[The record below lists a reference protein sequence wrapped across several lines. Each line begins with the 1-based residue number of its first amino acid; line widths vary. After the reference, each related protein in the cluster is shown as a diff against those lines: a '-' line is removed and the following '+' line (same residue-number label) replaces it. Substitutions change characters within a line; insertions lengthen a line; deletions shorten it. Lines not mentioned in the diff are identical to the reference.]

1 MQPME
6 TEIIDLEGLDQTTL
20 SPALAEVISLNVFS
34 NNSEGDN
41 GDSGESAD
49 SVSANNGASGA
60 EAAEIM
66 VKRLSD
72 LLLLPIDQFTP
83 SERGLVSEILTRLLS
98 QVSERTRAR
107 LALRV
112 ARMADPPVEMLQ
124 KLAWDEFDIAEPILK
139 ESVNICD
146 FDLIAIA
153 QDGSRQ
159 HRQAIVSRKKLTSA
173 VAEALIESDDV
184 VILEQLL
191 RNEGIVF
198 SQRIMASLA
207 AKSEKHPSLQALLI
221 DRLELMP
228 VLAYSVFWKVP
239 SPLRAKILQRFSVS
253 RRLVQQT
260 IADAVTGG
268 GINLD
273 TDDPHEKEALQFLIG
288 KEHARNALADDILA
302 DLRAG
307 KRDEAIEIIFK
318 GAEIS
323 QETAQRIF
331 EDAGGE
337 PLAVLCKAINLGR
350 LDFAEFLTLI
360 DKDDAA
366 VSRSEEERERIAAIF
381 DSMPIDSAE
390 VALRYWDRPREQVV
404 KRGKGLKRRRQKAK
418 TAAALEIIPL
428 VQETTSPELVI
439 ASQEAA
445 QPDVTK
451 PNQVEP
457 DTQEAV
463 SQAADDLTT
472 GITPVSEQRADPET
486 IEVGDNQAAIAQD
499 NNPEARQ
506 PEAGEQEAGVD
517 LFGRPVPSDEAE
529 ETFPEV
535 FKIEQSDVAA
545 LLDVSDEEDEGFP
558 QVFNIEV
565 PQPDVPQDAADQ
577 AVDAPDAPLPP
588 SDLDAEQLVATAD
601 APASEASAEPKQIE
615 AEKEASNGL
624 IGGTLDL
631 RQLEQ
636 LAGDDSA
643 DARRQLFDH
652 LANILLSPGRELTD
666 FERTLI
672 DEILVGLIDLSDT
685 EIRIKMADNLATS
698 SNAPTKVLSFLAKDD
713 IKIARPILSNGS
725 AFSDEEWI
733 EIVRS
738 TGAEHKKTIAQREM
752 ISQKVIEALIDSNDM
767 NIVFILFDNS
777 AVSLSSEAIEKLVNW
792 SKTEQAL
799 HKTLLDRPEIT
810 ARHAHMM
817 FWWVSSEL
825 RDHILQTFSVDPQT
839 LERATA
845 DAISAVGDD
854 TDQEQIGMI
863 DPGPFADC
871 DEAELNEF
879 IKALRRK
886 SETPLGREFANLLRI
901 SEATAEKILTD
912 PSCEALAICCRAL
925 CTNRAQFSRVFLVV
939 DHKRFDRARPTGHLG
954 QASVLFDRLD
964 SETARRTLQFWNLQ
978 ELLDHS

>member
-1 MQPME
+1 MRCALNSRAVRDGYSMQPME
-6 TEIIDLEGLDQTTL
+6 TEIIDLEGLDETTL

-34 NNSEGDN
+34 NNPEGDN
-41 GDSGESAD
+41 GDPGDSAD
-49 SVSANNGASGA
+49 SASANNSASGA
-60 EAAEIM
+60 EATEIM

-98 QVSERTRAR
+98 QVGERTRAQ

-124 KLAWDEFDIAEPILK
+124 KLAWDEFDIAEPILR

-153 QDGSRQ
+153 QEGSRK

-198 SQRIMASLA
+198 SQRIMAALA
-207 AKSEKHPSLQALLI
+207 EKSEKHPSLQVLLI
-221 DRLELMP
+221 NRLELMP
-228 VLAYSVFWKVP
+228 VMAYSVFWTVP
-239 SPLRAKILQRFSVS
+239 SPLREKILQRFSVS

-288 KEHARNALADDILA
+288 REHARSALADDILA
-302 DLRAG
+302 DLRTG
-307 KRDEAIEIIFK
+307 KRDEAIENIIK

-323 QETAQRIF
+323 KQTAQRIF
-331 EDAGGE
+331 EDTGGE
-337 PLAVLCKAINLGR
+337 PLAVLCKVLNLGR
-350 LDFAEFLTLI
+350 LDFAEFLVLI
-360 DKDDAA
+360 DKDDES
-366 VSRSEEERERIAAIF
+366 VSRSEEERERIAAVF

-390 VALRYWDRPREQVV
+390 VALRYWDRPREQVT
-404 KRGKGLKRRRQKAK
+404 KGGKGLNRRRQTAK

-428 VQETTSPELVI
+428 VQKTTSPELV
-439 ASQEAA
+439 ASQEIA

-451 PNQVEP
+451 PSQAEP
-457 DTQEAV
+457 DT
-463 SQAADDLTT
+463 
-472 GITPVSEQRADPET
+472 
-486 IEVGDNQAAIAQD
+486 
-499 NNPEARQ
+499 
-506 PEAGEQEAGVD
+506 EQEV
-517 LFGRPVPSDEAE
+517 SD
-529 ETFPEV
+529 
-535 FKIEQSDVAA
+535 AA
-545 LLDVSDEEDEGFP
+545 AQLDVSDDEDEGFP
-558 QVFNIEV
+558 QVFNIQVLNVEV
-565 PQPDVPQDAADQ
+565 PEPDVPQDIADQ
-577 AVDAPDAPLPP
+577 AEDTPSQP
-588 SDLDAEQLVATAD
+588 SDLDTEQAVATAD
-601 APASEASAEPKQIE
+601 QPASEASAEPKKTA

-624 IGGTLDL
+624 IGGTFDL

-643 DARRQLFDH
+643 GARRQLFDH
-652 LANILLSPGRELTD
+652 LANLLLSPDRKLTD

-672 DEILVGLIDLSDT
+672 DEILIGLIDLSDT
-685 EIRIKMADNLATS
+685 AIRIKIADNLDTS
-698 SNAPTKVLSFLAKDD
+698 SNAPTRVLSFLAKDD
-713 IKIARPILSNGS
+713 IKIARPILLNSS

-738 TGAEHKKTIAQREM
+738 TGAEHNKLIAQRET
-752 ISQKVIEALIDSNDM
+752 ISEKVAEALIDSNHIDT
-767 NIVFILFDNS
+767 VFILFNNS
-777 AVSLSSEAIEKLVNW
+777 AASLSSEAIEKLVNW
-792 SKTEQAL
+792 SKTEQML

-810 ARHAHMM
+810 AGHAHVM

-825 RDHILQTFSVDPQT
+825 RDYILQTFSVDPQT

-854 TDQEQIGMI
+854 ADQEQIGMI

-879 IKALRRK
+879 IKTLRRK
-886 SETPLGREFANLLRI
+886 SETPLAREFANLLRI
-901 SEATAEKILTD
+901 SEATAAKILAD

-925 CTNRAQFSRVFLVV
+925 CANRAQFSRVFLVV
-939 DHKRFDRARPTGHLG
+939 DRKRFGQARPTGHLG
-954 QASVLFDRLD
+954 QASALFDRLN